1 MIYLMNEKE
10 KQLIEASIDLFAKE
24 GFWNTPTSR
33 IAKHAGVAT
42 GTLFNYFE
50 SKDVLIDAVYKQ
62 LKQEWMG
69 HLMVGYPQN
78 GTLKDRAE
86 HIWFRHI
93 EWGMRF
99 PVRYRL
105 MNQLKLSNLVSQEMQ
120 QSQEAELAFAF
131 DMIVQGIADGI
142 LVDAP
147 PNYLAQ
153 VFYAQLETAVFY
165 ATEQQLTD
173 MPLTRH
179 ITQGFEILWK
189 SISA

>member
-1 MIYLMNEKE
+1 MHEKE

-50 SKDVLIDAVYKQ
+50 SKNVLIDAVYKQ

-69 HLMVGYPQN
+69 HMTASYPQD
-78 GTLKDRAE
+78 GTLKQRVE
-86 HIWFRHI
+86 HIWFRFI
-93 EWGMRF
+93 DWGVRF
-99 PVRYRL
+99 PVRYSL
-105 MNQLKLSNLVSQEMQ
+105 MSQLKLSNLVSQEVQ
-120 QSQEAELAFAF
+120 ESQEAELAFAY
-131 DMIVQGIADGI
+131 DMIVQGVADGL

-147 PNYLAQ
+147 PDYLGQ
-153 VFYAQLETAVFY
+153 IFYAQMEAAVHY
-165 ATEQQLTD
+165 ATENNLTD

-179 ITQGFEILWK
+179 LAQGFEIFWK
-189 SISA
+189 GVTK

>member
-1 MIYLMNEKE
+1 MNEKE

-62 LKQEWMG
+62 LKNEWMA
-69 HLMVGYPQN
+69 HLMAGFPPN
-78 GTLKDRAE
+78 GTLKDRVE

-93 EWGMRF
+93 DWGVRF
-99 PVRYRL
+99 PVRYSL
-105 MNQLKLSNLVSQEMQ
+105 MNQLKLSNLVSQEVQ

-142 LVDAP
+142 LMDVP
-147 PNYLAQ
+147 PKYLGQ
-153 VFYAQLETAVFY
+153 VFYAQLEAAVSY
-165 ATEQQLTD
+165 ATEHQLTD

-189 SISA
+189 SISN